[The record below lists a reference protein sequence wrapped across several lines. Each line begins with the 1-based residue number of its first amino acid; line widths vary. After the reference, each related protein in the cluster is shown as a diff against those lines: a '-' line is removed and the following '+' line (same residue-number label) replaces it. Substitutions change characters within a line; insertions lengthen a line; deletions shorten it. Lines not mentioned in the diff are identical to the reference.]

1 MNRGRRLRKEKKEKT
16 DNRAEQSR
24 IIQRLANANQV
35 QSGNENL
42 QLDHHSV
49 ALKAL
54 QFFWSSNGHVLAS
67 VLKWNIIKNFTNENI
82 LEDIAFR
89 GK

>member
-54 QFFWSSNGHVLAS
+54 QFF
-67 VLKWNIIKNFTNENI
+67 
-82 LEDIAFR
+82 
-89 GK
+89 